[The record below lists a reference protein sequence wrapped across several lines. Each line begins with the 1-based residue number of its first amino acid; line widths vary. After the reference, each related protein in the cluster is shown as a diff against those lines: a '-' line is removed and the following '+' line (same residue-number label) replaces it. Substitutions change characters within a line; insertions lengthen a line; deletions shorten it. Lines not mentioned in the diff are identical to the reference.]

1 MVQGVSGRRRFLVR
15 FHNGCEN
22 DLSSNQLTVVILEK
36 NPEEIEP
43 EVSEIAEIL
52 EEQIKLQK
60 EYYRCVYIMLWFKN
74 EVGVDSEE
82 DQADVEDD
90 TNEEEMDDA
99 NLDNERERHWKMV
112 FEDNGGGV
120 ENVKELLHYKR

>member
-1 MVQGVSGRRRFLVR
+1 MR
-15 FHNGCEN
+15 FHNGCKN
-22 DLSSNQLTVVILEK
+22 NLSSNQLTVVILEK
-36 NPEEIEP
+36 IPEEIEP